1 MAERAE
7 AHSGLDCRPLQLPPA
22 PELAISERLADR
34 RYVAIGTRAYSV
46 GTENGRFPA
55 IGWHTRGE
63 MGGIWTPPIKLLDG
77 LWFAIDD
84 RWIGPATRFASGY
97 GYVRME
103 LPGANGLEVTRTEF
117 APDGLRAVL
126 VGLTFRA
133 DRPRRFALKVD
144 AHSEL
149 TQIYPWGWTTPKP
162 ARLQPA
168 RPGAF
173 EGGSLVFR
181 ESGRPPVANAAA
193 HDWAAV
199 VGSTPFSEAPL
210 PRHELSRAAV
220 EPGDLPVL
228 GPRHPE
234 ASRPLR

>member
-1 MAERAE
+1 
-7 AHSGLDCRPLQLPPA
+7 
-22 PELAISERLADR
+22 
-34 RYVAIGTRAYSV
+34 
-46 GTENGRFPA
+46 
-55 IGWHTRGE
+55 

-84 RWIGPATRFASGY
+84 RWIGPAKRFASGY

-126 VGLTFRA
+126 VGLSFRA

-144 AHSEL
+144 AHAEL
-149 TQIYPWGWTTPKP
+149 TQIYPWGWTTPNP
-162 ARLQPA
+162 LAYNLPDQA
-168 RPGAF
+168 AF
-173 EGGSLVFR
+173 ADGSLVFR
-181 ESGRPPVANAAA
+181 ENGRPPVANAAA

-199 VGSTPFSEAPL
+199 VGSSPFSETPFPRQEL
-210 PRHELSRAAV
+210 PRAAV
-220 EPGDLPVL
+220 EPGDLPAL